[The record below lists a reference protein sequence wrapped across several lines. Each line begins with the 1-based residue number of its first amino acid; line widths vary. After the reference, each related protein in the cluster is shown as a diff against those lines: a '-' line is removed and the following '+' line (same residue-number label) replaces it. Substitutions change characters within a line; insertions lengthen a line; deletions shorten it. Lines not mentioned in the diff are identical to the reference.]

1 MLRTKEPLS
10 LCCPFRFVFNQA
22 LLHVLH
28 HQGSQPRNGMRMPIL
43 PILQQEVR
51 HEDQAT
57 CPRSQDLQ
65 VMEPGHPISGEGNG
79 NPLHYSGLENP
90 MDGGAW

>member
-10 LCCPFRFVFNQA
+10 LPPFRFVFNQV
-22 LLHVLH
+22 LLQELH
-28 HQGSQPRNGMRMPIL
+28 HQGSQPPDGMRMPIL

-57 CPRSQDLQ
+57 YPGSQDLQ
-65 VMEPGHPISGEGNG
+65 VTELGHLISNLVMVLVMV
-79 NPLHYSGLENP
+79 PTF
-90 MDGGAW
+90 